1 MGSITYTKAFWNIY
15 NLATKPTL
23 RKEISMLDKKLQL
36 KPGQTVAQVNSPV
49 QLPLDAMPAAPE
61 AADAVIVFTANG
73 AELQQSLSALKT
85 AVGEGKL
92 TWVAYPKAG
101 QLGTDINRDIIRDIA
116 NQNGLDP
123 VRQIALDEV
132 WSALRLKAL

>member
-1 MGSITYTKAFWNIY
+1 
-15 NLATKPTL
+15 
-23 RKEISMLDKKLQL
+23 MLDKKLQL